1 MKTSRTAAIAAL
13 GLSSVLALAACHR
26 GQDGGAQQ
34 AGSGNGPHHGRGMDF
49 SDVKF
54 PIAKADFIARMS
66 TRMRQRCAN
75 SDPQSQPQGRGIDCG
90 TLEAGI
96 AKCAT
101 AAAIPDSIADQDAAR
116 DAARGYFQCV
126 RQQ

>member
-1 MKTSRTAAIAAL
+1 MNISRPAILVVL
-13 GLSSVLALAACHR
+13 GLSGVLALSACNR
-26 GQDGGAQQ
+26 GEQVARSQSGQDG
-34 AGSGNGPHHGRGMDF
+34 NGHRGRGMDF

-66 TRMRQRCAN
+66 TRMRQRCAKQ
-75 SDPQSQPQGRGIDCG
+75 DPSTAHQGRGIDCS

-96 AKCAT
+96 ARCAT
-101 AAAIPDSIADQDAAR
+101 AAAIPDSIADRDAAR

>member
-1 MKTSRTAAIAAL
+1 MNIPRPTILVVL

-26 GQDGGAQQ
+26 GGQGAGQDG
-34 AGSGNGPHHGRGMDF
+34 NGHRGRGMDF

-54 PIAKADFIARMS
+54 PITKADFTTRMS

-75 SDPQSQPQGRGIDCG
+75 QDASAPQQGRGIDCS

-96 AKCAT
+96 ARCAT
-101 AAAIPDSIADQDAAR
+101 AAAIPDSIADKDTAR